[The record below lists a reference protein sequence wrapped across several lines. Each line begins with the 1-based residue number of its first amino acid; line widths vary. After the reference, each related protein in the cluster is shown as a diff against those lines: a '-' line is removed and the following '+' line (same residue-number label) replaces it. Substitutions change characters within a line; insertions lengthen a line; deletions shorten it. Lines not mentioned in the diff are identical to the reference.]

1 MSKESTEHRD
11 SSVPESAELISDIR
25 ARWAW
30 VEPSVWT
37 DRMLEALENG
47 IKGVKETKWFCLTDK
62 VASPATLMSAYL
74 KVAQNNGAAGV
85 DYVTVDR
92 FAGNHLSHLEKMS
105 AQLMSGDYQ
114 PSSIRRTFIPKPGKG
129 ERRPLG
135 IPTVKDR
142 IAQTSLRHVLEPI
155 FEREFSDYSYGFRP
169 GRSCK
174 DALRRVQHLL
184 TNGGCYV
191 VDADIRKCFEC
202 IPHNPLLRRIEE
214 RVADRNVLELTRRFL
229 KQRVMLE
236 EDEEM
241 ENGTPQG
248 GALSPLL
255 CNIYLNP
262 LDHHLEEH
270 GFELVRYADDL
281 VILCDSAG
289 KAEEALGLL
298 RQWLQDNGLCLH
310 PEKTRIVDMRK
321 RGNYFDFLGY
331 RFRHTQRDR
340 LIRVPT
346 PASEKRLRDRLRGPT
361 RRSNGHCMVEII
373 RRCNRI
379 LRGWFEYF
387 KHGLKWLG
395 RRLDGW
401 VRMRLRS
408 ILRKWNKRKGRGR
421 GLDHRRWPNSYFAN
435 LGLFSME
442 AAFDEA
448 CSPRRG

>member
-1 MSKESTEHRD
+1 M
-11 SSVPESAELISDIR
+11 PETAELISDIR

-62 VASPATLMSAYL
+62 VASPSNLRSAYL
-74 KVAQNNGAAGV
+74 KVAENNGAAGV

-92 FAGNHLSHLEKMS
+92 FSKNCTGHLDKMS
-105 AQLMSGDYQ
+105 TQLMSGDYH
-114 PSSIRRTFIPKPGKG
+114 PGSIRRTYIPKPGKG

-142 IAQTSLRHVLEPI
+142 IAQTAIRHAIEPV
-155 FEREFSDYSYGFRP
+155 FEQEFADHSYGFRP

-184 TNGGCYV
+184 MNGRCYV

-202 IPHNPLLRRIEE
+202 IPHGPLLKRIEQ
-214 RVADRNVLELTRRFL
+214 RVADRNVLELIRRFL

-236 EDEEM
+236 ETEEI
-241 ENGTPQG
+241 ESGTPQG

-262 LDHHLEEH
+262 LDHCMKDK

-281 VILCDSAG
+281 VILCETAQ
-289 KAEEALGLL
+289 EADDALYALK
-298 RQWLQDNGLCLH
+298 QWLQANGLSLH
-310 PEKTRIVDMRK
+310 PEKTRMVDMRV

-340 LIRVPT
+340 LVRFPS
-346 PASEKRLRDRLRGPT
+346 PASEKKLRERLRRPT
-361 RRSNGHCMVEII
+361 RRSNGRCMVEII

-387 KHGLKWLG
+387 KHGLKWGG
-395 RRLDGW
+395 RRIDGW

-421 GLDHRRWPNSYFAN
+421 GLDHNRWPNSYFAN
-435 LGLFSME
+435 LGLFSIVT
-442 AAFDEA
+442 AYDEA
-448 CSPRRG
+448 CSPQGG